1 LSLFVDEVSISA
13 ESGRGGNGA
22 LSFRRERY
30 VPKGGPDGGD
40 GGDGGACIIVTHPQ
54 LNSLG
59 HLVTKRHHKAGNG
72 KPGAGRNKH
81 GGDGAD
87 AVIEVPLGTLVWD
100 RETGE
105 LLADLKAPDS
115 RLTVV
120 EGGRG
125 GKGNAHFK
133 SSTHQTPRFSQP
145 GEPGKRREL
154 KLELRIIAEVG
165 IVGFPNAGK
174 SSLLA
179 ALTAAKPEVAAYPF
193 TTKQPNLGVLTD
205 EWRRVIIADIPGL
218 VEGASEGAGMGF
230 RFLRHIART
239 QRILYAI
246 DVTDPIDPG
255 EALQLLR
262 KELATFDPSLL
273 ERPAVLIGTKMDLP
287 EAEAGLARLKE
298 AEGAPEVVVGTSALT
313 GEGLDKLAAILL
325 EDAEK

>member
-1 LSLFVDEVSISA
+1 M

-40 GGDGGACIIVTHPQ
+40 GGDGGDCIIVTHPQ
-54 LNSLG
+54 LSSLG

-72 KPGAGRNKH
+72 QQGAGRKKH
-81 GGDGAD
+81 GADGAD
-87 AVIEVPLGTLVWD
+87 AVIEVPSGTLVWD
-100 RETGE
+100 RDTGE

-125 GKGNAHFK
+125 GKGNTHFK

-145 GEPGKRREL
+145 GEAGKRREL

-179 ALTAAKPEVAAYPF
+179 ALTAAKPEIGAYPF

-205 EWRRVIIADIPGL
+205 EWRRVVIADIPGL

-239 QRILYAI
+239 QRVLYAI
-246 DVTDPIDPG
+246 DVTDPTDPD
-255 EALQLLR
+255 EALELLR
-262 KELATFDPSLL
+262 HELSTFDPSLL
-273 ERPAVLIGTKMDLP
+273 DRPAVLVGTKMDLP
-287 EAEAGLARLKE
+287 GAEAGLARLRE
-298 AEGAPEVVVGTSALT
+298 AHNAPERLVGTSALT
-313 GEGLDKLAAILL
+313 GQGLDALSSILL
-325 EDAEK
+325 EDAEE

>member
-1 LSLFVDEVSISA
+1 M

-40 GGDGGACIIVTHPQ
+40 GGDGGDCIIVTHPQ
-54 LNSLG
+54 LSSLG

-72 KPGAGRNKH
+72 QQGAGRKKH
-81 GGDGAD
+81 GADGAD
-87 AVIEVPLGTLVWD
+87 AVIEVPSGTLVWD
-100 RETGE
+100 RDTGE

-125 GKGNAHFK
+125 GKGNTHFK

-145 GEPGKRREL
+145 GEAGKRREL

-179 ALTAAKPEVAAYPF
+179 ALTAAKPEIGAYPF

-205 EWRRVIIADIPGL
+205 EWRRVVIADIPGL

-239 QRILYAI
+239 QRVLYAI
-246 DVTDPIDPG
+246 DVTDPTDPD
-255 EALQLLR
+255 EALELLR
-262 KELATFDPSLL
+262 HELSTFDPSLL
-273 ERPAVLIGTKMDLP
+273 DRPAVLVGTKMDLP
-287 EAEAGLARLKE
+287 GAEAGLARLRE
-298 AEGAPEVVVGTSALT
+298 AHNAPERLVGTSALT
-313 GEGLDKLAAILL
+313 GEGLDSLSSILL
-325 EDAEK
+325 EDAEE

>member
-1 LSLFVDEVSISA
+1 MSLFVDEVSISV

-40 GGDGGACIIVTHPQ
+40 GGDGGDCIIVTHPQ
-54 LNSLG
+54 LSSLG

-72 KPGAGRNKH
+72 QQGAGRKKH
-81 GGDGAD
+81 GSDGAD
-87 AVIEVPLGTLVWD
+87 AVIEVPSGTLVWD
-100 RETGE
+100 RDTGE

-125 GKGNAHFK
+125 GKGNTHFK

-145 GEPGKRREL
+145 GEAGKRREL

-179 ALTAAKPEVAAYPF
+179 ALTAAKPEIGAYPF

-205 EWRRVIIADIPGL
+205 EWRRVVIADIPGL

-239 QRILYAI
+239 QRVLYAI
-246 DVTDPIDPG
+246 DVTDPTDPD
-255 EALQLLR
+255 EALELLR
-262 KELATFDPSLL
+262 HELSTFDPSLL
-273 ERPAVLIGTKMDLP
+273 DRPAVLVGTKMDLP
-287 EAEAGLARLKE
+287 GAEAGLARLRE
-298 AEGAPEVVVGTSALT
+298 AHNAPERLVGTSALT
-313 GEGLDKLAAILL
+313 GEGLDALSSILL
-325 EDAEK
+325 EDAEE